1 MASNIEGKVKKSTVN
16 HYKDCGV
23 DTDIELED
31 GTQIVYSHAA
41 PIPKGHN
48 ISSIGVQM
56 SMAEVMSELHPNY
69 FRLVN
74 RELQYVLP
82 PATVGINEFINPN
95 AMVLRA
101 NEITDENDD
110 VTYRERY

>member
-1 MASNIEGKVKKSTVN
+1 MASNIKGKVKKSTVN

-31 GTQIVYSHAA
+31 GNLIVYSHAA
-41 PIPKGHN
+41 PIPKGHD
-48 ISSIGVQM
+48 ISSIGAQM
-56 SMAEVMSELHPNY
+56 RMAEVMSELHPNY

-74 RELQYVLP
+74 SELQYVLP
-82 PATVGINEFINPN
+82 PVTVEVNEFINPE
-95 AMVLRA
+95 AMVFRA
-101 NEITDENDD
+101 KEITDEDDD